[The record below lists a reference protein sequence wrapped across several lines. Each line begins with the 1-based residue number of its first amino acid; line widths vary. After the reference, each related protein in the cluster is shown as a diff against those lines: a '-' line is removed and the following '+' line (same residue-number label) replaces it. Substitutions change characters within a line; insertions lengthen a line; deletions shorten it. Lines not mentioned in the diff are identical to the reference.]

1 MQNRVIRD
9 IFKKER
15 GERHTSPKTHA
26 PEIVGTSGSFILG
39 LHVVPS
45 WIFIHQIDNLSVH
58 ALWGIL
64 TPVVVKVV
72 PVGEVLMVDDVGDT
86 EEQAMGLRRWV
97 HPVLPTAPQCSR
109 HCHVF
114 YLVEGRGGLGEMLQ
128 LFIGSDINNANR
140 Y

>member
-1 MQNRVIRD
+1 M
-9 IFKKER
+9 
-15 GERHTSPKTHA
+15 
-26 PEIVGTSGSFILG
+26 
-39 LHVVPS
+39 
-45 WIFIHQIDNLSVH
+45 
-58 ALWGIL
+58 
-64 TPVVVKVV
+64 V